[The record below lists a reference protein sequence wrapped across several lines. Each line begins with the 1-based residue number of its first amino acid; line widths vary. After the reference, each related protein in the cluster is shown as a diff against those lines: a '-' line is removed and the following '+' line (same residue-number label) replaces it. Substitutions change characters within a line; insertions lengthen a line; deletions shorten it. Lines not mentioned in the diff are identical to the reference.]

1 MTYHSPW
8 TRTDVEEFRA
18 TARRFLEKEFTPHQA
33 RWRQQRYPDAEAWN
47 AAGRAGILLPDV
59 SQDYGGGG
67 GTFAHHAVVIEE
79 LARAGVQFGA
89 IAHNVVAHY
98 LLAYGSEEQKCRWL
112 PRMAHGELVG
122 AVAFTEPGAGSD
134 LQNIKTAAL
143 KNGDYYSLTGSKT
156 FITNGWHA
164 GLLCAAAKTNNQV
177 AGLKS
182 LSIILVET
190 DGLQGYKA
198 GRPIDTV
205 GMHAQDTCELY
216 FDDVR
221 VPTANLLGGV
231 EGNGF
236 VQMMEQLPYE
246 RLSVGVS
253 AVATAEEAV
262 RITAQYTAE
271 RMVSDAPLIHFQNTR
286 FKLAECRTDAFVS
299 RIFVDNCIERYL
311 SGEIDD
317 VSVAMAKYWLT
328 ERENR
333 IIDECVQMHGGYGY
347 VVGHPIAR
355 MWTDSRVHRIYAGT
369 NEVMKELIGWA
380 R

>member
-1 MTYHSPW
+1 MTYVSSW
-8 TRTDVEEFRA
+8 KSADVEQFRA
-18 TARRFLEKEFTPHQA
+18 TARKFLQKEFTPHQA
-33 RWRQQRYPDAEAWN
+33 RWRQQRHPDAGAWK
-47 AAGRAGILLPDV
+47 AAGGAGILLVDLP
-59 SQDYGGGG
+59 QDYGGGG

-79 LARAGVQFGA
+79 LAKAGVQFGA

-98 LLAYGSEEQKCRWL
+98 LLAYGSEEQKRRWL
-112 PRMAHGELVG
+112 PKMAQGELVG

-134 LQNIKTAAL
+134 LQNMRTTAL
-143 KNGDYYSLTGSKT
+143 RTGDYYLINGSKT

-164 GLLCAAAKTNNQV
+164 GLVCVAAKTNNST
-177 AGLKS
+177 AGPKS
-182 LSIILVET
+182 LSLLLIET
-190 DGLQGYKA
+190 EGLQGYKA

-221 VPTANLLGGV
+221 VPAQNLLGGV
-231 EGNGF
+231 EGNGLL
-236 VQMMEQLPYE
+236 QMMEQLPYE

-253 AVATAEEAV
+253 AVAMAEEAV
-262 RITAQYTAE
+262 RITTQYTAE
-271 RMVSDAPLIHFQNTR
+271 RIISDSPLINFQNTR
-286 FKLAECRTDAFVS
+286 FKLAECRTEALVS
-299 RIFVDNCIERYL
+299 RIFLDNCIERYL
-311 SGEIDD
+311 SDQLDD
-317 VSVAMAKYWLT
+317 TTVAMAKYWLT

-333 IIDECVQMHGGYGY
+333 IIDECVQIHGGYGY
-347 VVGHPIAR
+347 VAGFPIAR